1 MADQD
6 EKAVEEKLAA
16 RKVHFETLFDDFQGK
31 ISLKGVIQSKKTFD
45 MCYQTQGEPHRHQQ
59 N

>member
-31 ISLKGVIQSKKTFD
+31 NNNLLF
-45 MCYQTQGEPHRHQQ
+45 PHCFK
-59 N
+59 

>member
-6 EKAVEEKLAA
+6 EKAVEEKQAA

-31 ISLKGVIQSKKTFD
+31 NYLIKLYRNV
-45 MCYQTQGEPHRHQQ
+45 
-59 N
+59 